1 MTTRL
6 YQSRFFTPPQIVAE
20 VVTEDKWHHN
30 HSQPERALRQK
41 RAQAF
46 MVAALAG
53 LVFTPLA
60 DFPGNGD
67 ALASTITTS
76 VRYDRTI
83 IFDDLAYSP
92 YVAPAAE
99 DVTVDKY
106 HAPFSLPTL
115 RLVSRQH
122 QTVAFDP
129 QPIPAWGWH
138 PPLSEP
144 TRRVTTRQQQEL
156 ASIPFIEDA
165 ALQAKWFQPFG
176 TPRAAKR
183 AAEYQAAFYS
193 PYFVPAETGI
203 GTELNWWPNLSERIR
218 TRSPVAQQ
226 QALIASYYPIADG
239 APGDD
244 TARAFTV
251 STSQRFDKT
260 IIFDELAWAP
270 YPVEAVVETVTSDK
284 WFAPFSQPRFVK
296 RVTEGALPFVAD
308 GTDRFAWR
316 RPLSEP
322 VRRKSFR
329 EGALAFNPLP
339 IPAWGWHPPLSDPT
353 RRKVF
358 LGGGFAHNPALIEDA
373 AIQAKWF
380 QPLGLPRKAQRPPEF
395 PAFSYSPYFVPP
407 VTGTGTEFNW
417 WPNLSEPVRERVT
430 KRHRAAIAA
439 SGPIYA
445 AGAVVPVQVFYSSP
459 LEPSGPTYLRVVIA
473 QTLAYTHYVVP
484 PVSGVGTQI
493 NWWPNLSER
502 LRQKRAVAQQQ
513 ALIQGPVS
521 PVTVTLQFGWHRPL
535 AVPTRRKVERQT
547 AGGFYGTYVTP
558 ADVETVTQDKWY
570 AALSKPVLRLKPSY
584 FEPLAWGILTPEP
597 AVEPGPTCLH
607 VSMQVCYGSA
617 SYDIKV
623 PDSEMRV
630 KVGSATFKLNEPDT
644 EMRVTS
650 ASTKLKVGD
659 C

>member
-30 HSQPERALRQK
+30 HSQPERALGQK

-60 DFPGNGD
+60 DFAGNGD

-99 DVTVDKY
+99 DITVDKY

-122 QTVAFDP
+122 QTVAFNP
-129 QPIPAWGWH
+129 LPIPAWGWH

-144 TRRVTTRQQQEL
+144 TKRVTTRQQQEL

-244 TARAFTV
+244 TAHAFTV

-322 VRRKSFR
+322 VRRK
-329 EGALAFNPLP
+329 
-339 IPAWGWHPPLSDPT
+339 
-353 RRKVF
+353 VF
-358 LGGGFAHNPALIEDA
+358 LGGSFAHNPALIEDA

-380 QPLGLPRKAQRPPEF
+380 QPLGLPRKAKRPPEF

-558 ADVETVTQDKWY
+558 APT
-570 AALSKPVLRLKPSY
+570 AFMASALFTGPVFSRHLISQS
-584 FEPLAWGILTPEP
+584 LAYVPGPPEP
-597 AVEPGPTCLH
+597 PPGPTCLH

-623 PDSEMRV
+623 ADSEMRV